1 MEGRNGMLF
10 GLQVLREIWINR
22 NHTLFRQKLINIQ
35 VIVEDVKIH
44 SWRWLRARRKGFT
57 YSLTSWISNPRNVLE
72 KVQYIF

>member
-1 MEGRNGMLF
+1 MLP
-10 GLQVLREIWINR
+10 GLKQVGCVW
-22 NHTLFRQKLINIQ
+22 FNIQ
-35 VIVEDVKIH
+35 DIVKDVQVH

>member
-1 MEGRNGMLF
+1 MLF

-57 YSLTSWISNPRNVLE
+57 YSLTSWISNPRQCLGE
-72 KVQYIF
+72 SSIIF